1 MNLFLECPFQEL
13 LNDTICHV
21 EANNELCD
29 YDGGDCCPGDYC
41 HHNVTL
47 FELFTPDC
55 GWLFQFFMNIKLS
68 CILEKYLMF
77 RMWFDSFSWG
87 STLPGYHK

>member
-1 MNLFLECPFQEL
+1 MNIFLECPFQEL

-55 GWLFQFFMNIKLS
+55 GWLFQFFMKIKLS
-68 CILEKYLMF
+68 CILEKYFMF
-77 RMWFDSFSWG
+77 RMWFQI
-87 STLPGYHK
+87 LPINF